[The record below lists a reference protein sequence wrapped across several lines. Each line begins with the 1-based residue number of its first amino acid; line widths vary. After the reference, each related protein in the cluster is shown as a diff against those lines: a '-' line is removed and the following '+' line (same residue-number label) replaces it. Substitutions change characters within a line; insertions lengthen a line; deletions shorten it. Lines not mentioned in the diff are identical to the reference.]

1 MNTSWFQSL
10 VMGFVSG
17 LAELLPISAEAHLGI
32 LCTLFGIES
41 ADGILRFGI
50 HLACLIVLLR
60 VNREQIDHLRR
71 TNQLMNVPTRRRKTN
86 LDQRAVY
93 TIRLFRSATVL
104 VVIGKI
110 FADPLSFIARNPAYL
125 AITLLING
133 VLLYIPGFLPAGNK
147 DSRNMPRLDGILMG
161 LGAGLSVIPGLSLV
175 GASLS
180 LGTARGV
187 DRRFALDFAWL
198 LLIPGLAMDLI
209 VDLVAIAEQAPVF
222 NAMVVISTILGAVAA
237 AFGAWLAMIL
247 MKVLS
252 QRTGFT
258 GFAYYSWGMA
268 LFSFVLFLMI

>member
-17 LAELLPISAEAHLGI
+17 LAELLPISAEAHQGI
-32 LCTLFGIES
+32 LCTLLGIES
-41 ADGILRFGI
+41 ADGILRFAI

-71 TNQLMNVPTRRRKTN
+71 TNRLMKVPTRRRKTN

-93 TIRLFRSATVL
+93 TIRLFRTATVL

-110 FADPLSFIARNPAYL
+110 FAEPLSFIARNPAYL

-133 VLLYIPGFLPAGNK
+133 VLLYIPAFLPAGNK

-161 LGAGLSVIPGLSLV
+161 LGAGLSAIPGISLV

-180 LGTARGV
+180 LGTARGI

-209 VDLVAIAEQAPVF
+209 VDLVAIAGQAPVF
-222 NAMVVISTILGAVAA
+222 DAMVVISTILGAVGAG
-237 AFGAWLAMIL
+237 FGVWLAMTL
-247 MKVLS
+247 MKVLA
-252 QRTGFT
+252 QRSGFT